1 MYKCDLI
8 YTIKYW
14 NLISFCDW
22 IWHWK
27 TAELFDFCITFIEY
41 DLFEILRL
49 FVDLIL
55 LSSTRYHL
63 TYQSL
68 LFHVF
73 SLRGEKQY
81 LSTSSWLFSS
91 NTLDT
96 TDWKVWWD
104 RFSQF
109 AEYSFIFSSV
119 IVRKKRSL
127 WIRSTSRIH
136 NHYLGASVSSSAFA
150 WRLLRKRQIL
160 AYVVNKTRAGQ

>member
-1 MYKCDLI
+1 MYKCDLM

-14 NLISFCDW
+14 NLISFCVW

-27 TAELFDFCITFIEY
+27 TAELFDFCITFIEC

-49 FVDLIL
+49 FADPIL
-55 LSSTRYHL
+55 LSTTPYLCLSIFTFSRL
-63 TYQSL
+63 QSL
-68 LFHVF
+68 RWKKMSSFSRFF
-73 SLRGEKQY
+73 SLANMY
-81 LSTSSWLFSS
+81 Y
-91 NTLDT
+91 

-119 IVRKKRSL
+119 IFAKKRSL

-136 NHYLGASVSSSAFA
+136 NHYLGAFFSSSAFA
-150 WRLLRKRQIL
+150 WRLLSKRQIL